1 MRSFILML
9 IAMAIVS
16 IASAPVIIINM
27 IRKACRRE
35 SVSEYLFT
43 IAIGFDQAGG
53 SILYEQEDWTVSS
66 WTYYLYRN
74 NDNPDAKRF
83 MLFVD
88 WFFGPD
94 HCKNSFIKEA
104 EKQNFC
110 VEWK

>member
-9 IAMAIVS
+9 ISIAIVS
-16 IASAPVIIINM
+16 IVSAPVILLNAV
-27 IRKACRRE
+27 RKVYRRE
-35 SVSEYLFT
+35 SIKDYFFT

-53 SILYEQEDWTVSS
+53 SILYGQEDWTVSS

-74 NDNPDAKRF
+74 NDDPDAKRF

-88 WFFGPD
+88 WFFGTD